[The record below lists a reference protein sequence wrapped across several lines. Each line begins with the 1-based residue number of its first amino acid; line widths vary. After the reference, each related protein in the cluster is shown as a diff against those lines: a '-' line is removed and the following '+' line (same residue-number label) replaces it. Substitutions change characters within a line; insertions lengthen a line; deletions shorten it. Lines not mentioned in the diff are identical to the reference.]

1 MVIAIVIGYYVDDVK
16 SKFQVAEIES
26 VSLPIAIE
34 LWVMMYPVLCKV
46 QYELLYRNLFSRPS
60 SDPPGSAEHL
70 EPSSDAL
77 RSSSSSRSGQSYSKT
92 KMTILSLV
100 LNWVVGPALMTGL
113 AWATLPDLPGFRT
126 GVILVGIARC
136 IAMVLIWNDLANGNP
151 DYCAL
156 LVAVNSIMQIILFT
170 PVALFYLKV
179 VSRSH
184 GFHVDS
190 WVVAKSV
197 LLFLGVPLVA
207 GMLTRFFMILLIGRL
222 RYDRKFLPFVGPFAL
237 IGLLYTI
244 FVMFSIQAHHI
255 IDNLVHV
262 VRVAVPLLI
271 YFTLVFFSSL
281 ALCNAMRIPYALSV
295 TQAFTAASNNFEL
308 AIAVAVGSF
317 GIDSE
322 EALAATIGPL
332 IEVPVLLLFVYL
344 VSFLKHKWAN

>member
-26 VSLPIAIE
+26 VSLPIAVG
-34 LWVMMYPVLCKV
+34 LWVMMYPVLCKI
-46 QYELLYRNLFSRPS
+46 QYELLYQTLFSSTS
-60 SDPPGSAEHL
+60 SASPGSAPNHPNNSMAMSGPE
-70 EPSSDAL
+70 SSKRYGKAH
-77 RSSSSSRSGQSYSKT
+77 
-92 KMTILSLV
+92 MTILSLV
-100 LNWVVGPALMTGL
+100 LNWIVGPALMTGL

-136 IAMVLIWNDLANGNP
+136 IAMVLIWNDLANGDP

-156 LVAVNSIMQIILFT
+156 LVAMNSIMQIVLFT
-170 PVALFYLKV
+170 PVSLFYLKV
-179 VSRSH
+179 VSRNQ

-197 LLFLGVPLVA
+197 FLFLGVPLVA
-207 GMLTRFFMILLIGRL
+207 GMLTRFVMIRLAGHSWYNGRFL
-222 RYDRKFLPFVGPFAL
+222 RFIGPFAL

-255 IDNLVHV
+255 VDNVVHV
-262 VRVAVPLLI
+262 VRVAVPMLI
-271 YFTLVFFSSL
+271 YFVLVFFSSL
-281 ALCNAMRIPYALSV
+281 GICNVMKIPYALSI

-332 IEVPVLLLFVYL
+332 IEVPVLLLFVYI
-344 VSFLKHKWAN
+344 VGFFKHKWAN